1 MATDIVIEVK
11 ILHTVVETTNSIRP
25 GVDVKPNSYSFRSN
39 VKSVLKVSFLYLETW
54 QFAVRSGSV
63 LIKRTTQSKVE
74 SVWQKYFP
82 DACCS
87 GVFRGSNSVHGNA
100 DCKEKM
106 DLLRKKLIP
115 ESFCVQ
121 SGSYCNCPFA
131 VFLTEFEA
139 KSRKIDSKPKENKN
153 NWP

>member
-121 SGSYCNCPFA
+121 SGRYCNCPFA
-131 VFLTEFEA
+131 VFTNRVRSEISKNRFKA
-139 KSRKIDSKPKENKN
+139 KRKQK
-153 NWP
+153 